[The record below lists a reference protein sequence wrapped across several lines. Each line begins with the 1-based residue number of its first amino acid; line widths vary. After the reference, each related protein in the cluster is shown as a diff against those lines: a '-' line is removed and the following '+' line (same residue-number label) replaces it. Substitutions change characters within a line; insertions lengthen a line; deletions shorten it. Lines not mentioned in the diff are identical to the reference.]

1 MIELV
6 GKYTTAKI
14 FAETI
19 EEGVYSFKK
28 KMNIHVDKY
37 IAFGLFLLNNSFL
50 L

>member
-19 EEGVYSFKK
+19 EEGVYSQ
-28 KMNIHVDKY
+28 
-37 IAFGLFLLNNSFL
+37 
-50 L
+50 

>member
-19 EEGVYSFKK
+19 EEGVYFP
-28 KMNIHVDKY
+28 I
-37 IAFGLFLLNNSFL
+37 
-50 L
+50 